1 MYSELYMCL
10 TENNIVF
17 RNQFGFQAGHSTNHE
32 IIVPVD
38 EIANGFIQ
46 D

>member
-1 MYSELYMCL
+1 MCL

-17 RNQFGFQAGHSTNHE
+17 RNQFCFQAGPSTNHE
-32 IIVPVD
+32 IIVPV
-38 EIANGFIQ
+38 EEVANGFIE